1 MIQLSKICPKYVFC
15 FQKSL
20 YLQRYRNEIGIIRM
34 KKVLLFILLLVSLSA
49 AAQQRQI
56 SYIDNDGNWYHVYD
70 TDGKKITT
78 LSKHSVGELVGW
90 SAEIIVTKSGVWYR
104 VLDPQGKNI
113 STMSEHTLGTVISV
127 SGSTFTCRS
136 GNWIT
141 IRDKNC
147 KVISTRAAN

>member
-49 AAQQRQI
+49 TAQQRQI

-90 SAEIIVTKSGVWYR
+90 SAEIIVT
-104 VLDPQGKNI
+104 PQGKNI

>member
-1 MIQLSKICPKYVFC
+1 MRKY
-15 FQKSL
+15 
-20 YLQRYRNEIGIIRM
+20 
-34 KKVLLFILLLVSLSA
+34 LLFFMLLVSICTN
-49 AAQQRQI
+49 AQQQQI
-56 SYIDNDGNWYHVYD
+56 SYIDNDGKWYNVYD

-113 STMSEHTLGTVISV
+113 STMSEYTLGTVISV

-136 GNWIT
+136 GKWIT

-147 KVISTRAAN
+147 KVISTRAAR

>member
-1 MIQLSKICPKYVFC
+1 MVINKETIMRKY
-15 FQKSL
+15 
-20 YLQRYRNEIGIIRM
+20 
-34 KKVLLFILLLVSLSA
+34 LLFFMLLVSICA
-49 AAQQRQI
+49 HAQQRQI
-56 SYIDNDGNWYHVYD
+56 SYIDNDGRWYHVYD

-78 LSKHSVGELVGW
+78 LSKHSVGDLVGW

-147 KVISTRAAN
+147 KVISTRAAR

>member
-49 AAQQRQI
+49 AAQQQQI
-56 SYIDNDGNWYHVYD
+56 SYIDNDGRWYHVYD

-78 LSKHSVGELVGW
+78 QLDHHPRQELQGHLHSRSELNFCDVLESLSLH
-90 SAEIIVTKSGVWYR
+90 
-104 VLDPQGKNI
+104 P
-113 STMSEHTLGTVISV
+113 
-127 SGSTFTCRS
+127 
-136 GNWIT
+136 
-141 IRDKNC
+141 
-147 KVISTRAAN
+147 